1 MDTGSKKRRR
11 SAGGL
16 YPGLSTRESN
26 TGAMVSCIEYLNI
39 LYIYIYIGLNH
50 YISIGQKPFWLI
62 MTALYSCISC
72 IRFNSVN

>member
-1 MDTGSKKRRR
+1 MDSMQMDTGSKKHRR

-39 LYIYIYIGLNH
+39 ILH
-50 YISIGQKPFWLI
+50 
-62 MTALYSCISC
+62 
-72 IRFNSVN
+72 

>member
-1 MDTGSKKRRR
+1 MDSMQMDTGSKKHRR

-39 LYIYIYIGLNH
+39 YIYIYIALNH
-50 YISIGQKPFWLI
+50 YISIGQKP
-62 MTALYSCISC
+62 Y
-72 IRFNSVN
+72 

>member
-39 LYIYIYIGLNH
+39 YIYIYI
-50 YISIGQKPFWLI
+50 YIYCIQSLYFYWTK
-62 MTALYSCISC
+62 ALLAYYGSTL
-72 IRFNSVN
+72 FLYFLH